1 MKSFRDYLMED
12 AREFSYRIKIAGE
25 LPADCL
31 ADIKKRLE
39 KYDTVSVSDAK
50 KTPILTTSADFPDL
64 KNQEINII
72 DFTFKYPASLD
83 EIQQQV
89 HLCGIPTANILVVD
103 RKWDDGITK
112 EAENTAAQLK
122 TSETKALLNTADLG
136 KATPEQKELSRRY
149 ATRDAAMVK
158 QAAKDGAKFTVAGG
172 KTPAAKTTN
181 DIPGDDIS
189 PFTNV
194 NKPASVRI
202 GSAAINV
209 GNK

>member
-1 MKSFRDYLMED
+1 MKSFKDYLTED

-25 LPADCL
+25 LTAECL

-39 KYDTVSVSDAK
+39 KYDVVSVSDTK
-50 KTPILTTSADFPDL
+50 KTPILATPSDFPAL
-64 KNQEINII
+64 KNTEINII

-89 HLCGIPTANILVVD
+89 HLCGVPTDNIVVVD
-103 RKWDDGITK
+103 RKWDDSIEK
-112 EAENTAAQLK
+112 EAQDTADQEK
-122 TSETKALLNTADLG
+122 TSETKSLLMTTDMG
-136 KATPEQKELSRRY
+136 KPTPEQKELSKRY
-149 ATRDAAMVK
+149 ATRDAAMAK